1 MRRGIPC
8 ISLSQFR
15 KEISNE
21 KALSTEQVFS
31 ITQQLRWEIQRIP
44 VKS

>member
-8 ISLSQFR
+8 ISLSQFQ
-15 KEISNE
+15 KEISNG

-31 ITQQLRWEIQRIP
+31 ITQQSRLEMHI
-44 VKS
+44 SSYN